1 MNNIEYVKIR
11 LGGIPLN
18 SYPPFNYQ
26 AVFSLEGL
34 INEYIENAK
43 SLRQGKI
50 IYNKAMTEIENLSF
64 PESFG
69 KMKLF
74 ITLGRSIKLN

>member
-11 LGGIPLN
+11 LGGTSLT

-34 INEYIENAK
+34 INEYVENAK

-50 IYNKAMTEIENLSF
+50 IYNKAMTEIENLPF

-74 ITLGRSIKLN
+74 ITSGRSIKLD